1 MSRSYKNNSSVVP
14 SWFKRLQMRSQ
25 KQKQKESDKKLFDNP
40 ETEQEA
46 KFKKSH
52 RWEWF

>member
-1 MSRSYKNNSSVVP
+1 MSRSNKNSKSVVP

-25 KQKQKESDKKLFDNP
+25 KQKQKESDRKLFGNP
-40 ETEQEA
+40 ESEPEA

>member
-1 MSRSYKNNSSVVP
+1 MGRSYKKGKSVVP
-14 SWFKRLQMRSQ
+14 KWFKRLQVRSQ
-25 KQKQKESDKKLFDNP
+25 KQKQKEGDKRLFANP
-40 ETEQEA
+40 EGEPEA